1 MGRRGDAV
9 RDVPRAAP
17 HARSHATGV
26 PSAEREGRLPRP
38 LASTASTCLPDS
50 GRPRGG
56 EALSCLHL
64 SDDGDVEHLFTCPL
78 AIWRNVFGEMSARVL
93 GPFFNSV
100 VYLSIVELQVFFST
114 LVFTASPWR

>member
-64 SDDGDVEHLFTCPL
+64 SDDGDVEHLFTCPFGHL
-78 AIWRNVFGEMSARVL
+78 EKCLWRNVCS
-93 GPFFNSV
+93 GPGPI
-100 VYLSIVELQVFFST
+100 L
-114 LVFTASPWR
+114 